1 MNAARSNTRF
11 LILAAGVA
19 VVCLLSACASGGRG
33 DDFAAAL
40 PEDIPVVEASNGA
53 IFQSGRDVPLFENAV
68 ARRVG
73 DTVTINLQESTA
85 AQKSATTTTSKNSK
99 VDMPVPTLAGAGIQL
114 HGNDI
119 LNFDIENQRSFDG
132 SGDSQLSNKLQGF
145 ITVTVAKRL
154 SNGNLVVR
162 GQKWIGINQGKEYI
176 RIQGVIRPVDIL
188 PDNSIPSYKVAD
200 ANIAYGGQGALADAN
215 RPGLLSRFFNSRWNP
230 L

>member
-1 MNAARSNTRF
+1 MSQKRF
-11 LILAAGVA
+11 VMLAAGVA
-19 VVCLLSACASGGRG
+19 VVYLLAGCAAAPRV
-33 DDFAAAL
+33 DNFAATM
-40 PEDIPVVEASNGA
+40 PEDVPVAESSNGA
-53 IFQSGRDVPLFENAV
+53 IFQAGHDVALFENAV

-73 DTVTINLQESTA
+73 DTVTVNLMESTA
-85 AQKSATTTTSKNSK
+85 AQKSASTTTSKNTK
-99 VDMPVPTLAGAGIQL
+99 IDMPTPTLAGAGIQL

-119 LNFDIENQRSFDG
+119 LNFDLDNKRNFDG

-162 GQKWIGINQGKEYI
+162 GQKWIGINQGKEFI
-176 RIQGVIRPVDIL
+176 RIQGVIRPIDIQ

-200 ANIAYGGQGALADAN
+200 ATISYGGQGVLADAN
-215 RPGLLSRFFNSRWNP
+215 RPGLLSRFFNSKWNP

>member
-1 MNAARSNTRF
+1 
-11 LILAAGVA
+11 
-19 VVCLLSACASGGRG
+19 
-33 DDFAAAL
+33 
-40 PEDIPVVEASNGA
+40 
-53 IFQSGRDVPLFENAV
+53 VPLFENSV

-85 AQKSATTTTSKNSK
+85 AQKSSSTTTSKSSNIN
-99 VDMPVPTLAGAGIQL
+99 MQGPTLF
-114 HGNDI
+114 GNPVTI
-119 LNFDIENQRSFDG
+119 NGNAVLEANIANSREFDG

-154 SNGNLVVR
+154 TNGNLLVR
-162 GQKWIGINQGKEYI
+162 GQKWIGINQGREFI

-200 ANIAYGGQGALADAN
+200 ASISYGGQGVLADAN
-215 RPGLLSRFFNSRWNP
+215 RPGLLSRFFNSVWNP

>member
-1 MNAARSNTRF
+1 MT
-11 LILAAGVA
+11 LAVGVA
-19 VVCLLSACASGGRG
+19 VVMLLTGCASAPRV
-33 DDFAAAL
+33 DAFAATW
-40 PEDIPVVEASNGA
+40 PEDIPVTQAGNGSIYQA
-53 IFQSGRDVPLFENAV
+53 GHDVALFENSV

-85 AQKSATTTTSKNSK
+85 AQKTSSTTTSKSTNI
-99 VDMPVPTLAGAGIQL
+99 DMPGPTLGGGLVTVDGKQFL
-114 HGNDI
+114 GMG
-119 LNFDIENQRSFDG
+119 IENSREFDG
-132 SGDSQLSNKLQGF
+132 SGDSQLSNKLQGN

-154 SNGNLVVR
+154 SNGNLLIR
-162 GQKWIGINQGKEYI
+162 GQKWIGINQGSEYI

-200 ANIAYGGQGALADAN
+200 ASISYGGKGALADAN

>member
-1 MNAARSNTRF
+1 VNRNQFVT
-11 LILAAGVA
+11 LAAGVA
-19 VVCLLSACASGGRG
+19 IVVLLSGC
-33 DDFAAAL
+33 AAAPPVDNFDATW
-40 PEDIPVVEASNGA
+40 PEEIPVAQAANGA
-53 IFQSGRDVPLFENAV
+53 IYQAGHDVALFENSV

-85 AQKSATTTTSKNSK
+85 AQKSSSTTTSKSTNI
-99 VDMPVPTLAGAGIQL
+99 DMPGPTLGGGLVTIDGKQ
-114 HGNDI
+114 I
-119 LNFDIENQRSFDG
+119 LGMGIENSREFDG
-132 SGDSQLSNKLQGF
+132 SGDSQLSNKLQGN

-154 SNGNLVVR
+154 ANGNLLIR
-162 GQKWIGINQGKEYI
+162 GQKWIGINQGREFI

-200 ANIAYGGQGALADAN
+200 ASISYGGQGALADAN

>member
-1 MNAARSNTRF
+1 MNQNRF
-11 LILAAGVA
+11 LILAAGIA
-19 VVCLLSACASGGRG
+19 VVCLLASCRSGPRVE
-33 DDFAAAL
+33 DFTATM
-40 PEDIPVVEASNGA
+40 PEDVPVAEASNGA
-53 IFQSGRDVPLFENAV
+53 IFQSGRDIPLFENAV

-85 AQKSATTTTSKNSK
+85 AQKSATTTTSKNTK
-99 VDMPVPTLAGAGIQL
+99 VDLPTPTLAGAGIQL

-119 LNFDIENQRSFDG
+119 LNFELDNKRSFDG

-145 ITVTVAKRL
+145 ITVTVARRL
-154 SNGNLVVR
+154 TNGNLVVR

-176 RIQGVIRPVDIL
+176 RIQGVIRPIDIL

-200 ANIAYGGQGALADAN
+200 ASIAYGGQGALADAN
-215 RPGLLSRFFNSRWNP
+215 RPGMLSRFFNSKWNP